1 MSPPMYKLL
10 LTTHIVV
17 SVGWLG
23 VAAAK
28 LVLGIG
34 AVATA
39 DPDIPDALYTSMK
52 ILNTLFPPAAVAT
65 LLTGVALSLGTKWG
79 LLHYYWVLV
88 KLGLTVGVI
97 TTGILFV
104 DQLIRQS
111 LTVTSGQAANVGV
124 LPEIG
129 SAPMVLISLS
139 LAHALMLAAAVVLSV
154 YKPWGKTGF
163 GRSRARQP
171 LQKEVRNSVKA
182 YEYKGDL

>member
-1 MSPPMYKLL
+1 MIGLFFQNKRGERRVSPPLYKFL

-34 AVATA
+34 AVSTTNS
-39 DPDIPDALYTSMK
+39 DIPDALYTSMK

-65 LLTGVALSLGTKWG
+65 FLTGVVLSLGTKWG

-111 LTVTSGQAANVGV
+111 LTAATGQAANAGV

-129 SAPMVLISLS
+129 SAPMILISLS
-139 LAHALMLAAAVVLSV
+139 VAHALMLAAAVVLSV
-154 YKPWGKTGF
+154 YKPWGKTGY
-163 GRSRARQP
+163 GRSR
-171 LQKEVRNSVKA
+171 V
-182 YEYKGDL
+182 